1 MRLEIAASRSELTRN
16 QMNQIWYELNCLV
29 LLVLFTKNKNSKN
42 KTVLEQRFYNCFF
55 FFSSLIIVLKIVV
68 TILSLCSGLN
78 FSMHLTNHIRNA
90 SINILIICGISCFYL
105 RSII

>member
-29 LLVLFTKNKNSKN
+29 LLVLFTKNKNPKN

-55 FFSSLIIVLKIVV
+55 FFPVL
-68 TILSLCSGLN
+68 
-78 FSMHLTNHIRNA
+78 
-90 SINILIICGISCFYL
+90 
-105 RSII
+105 